1 MSFKLICENRKAYHE
16 YEILETF
23 EAGLVLTGKEI
34 KAIRAGKIV
43 LQGSYAKIIE
53 SRIKNHES
61 SKNKNH
67 NLPAGRQ
74 GSLFIIPN
82 TSPELFLLGAHIAV
96 IDADPTR
103 TRKILMHRKEIDHLI
118 GKINEKNLT
127 LIPTKIYLKDG
138 KAKIELGLA
147 RGKKLHDKREV
158 IKKRDLNRDK
168 SRDDL

>member
-34 KAIRAGKIV
+34 KAIRLGKIV
-43 LQGSYAKIIE
+43 LQGSYARIIE
-53 SRIKNHES
+53 EGIRKQVLGKN
-61 SKNKNH
+61 SKNPNT
-67 NLPAGRQ
+67 
-74 GSLFIIPN
+74 SFIIPN

>member
-1 MSFKLICENRKAYHE
+1 
-16 YEILETF
+16 
-23 EAGLVLTGKEI
+23 
-34 KAIRAGKIV
+34 
-43 LQGSYAKIIE
+43 
-53 SRIKNHES
+53 
-61 SKNKNH
+61 
-67 NLPAGRQ
+67 
-74 GSLFIIPN
+74 
-82 TSPELFLLGAHIAV
+82 
-96 IDADPTR
+96 
-103 TRKILMHRKEIDHLI
+103 MHRKEIDHLI